1 MYLTPIVPE
10 QVSPYA
16 SAFHNTM
23 ESWFYVVSGLVVVL
37 AFGYTI
43 SSKDATLSLA
53 LDTGMVSLLVF
64 PIVRAIMRAIRD
76 MRASRHVK
84 IPTMDERYVDQP
96 VFDILA
102 DGSLRLLC
110 SRWVLDEATSN
121 AALGCGPNGECLMR
135 RRQELPEEA
144 FVPAGEAERL
154 FRRGLR
160 KIIVLSY
167 GWLSYADPDPRGHRL
182 ASLRTY
188 LRSLPDADELAIFWV
203 GVCTYE
209 YGGR

>member
-1 MYLTPIVPE
+1 
-10 QVSPYA
+10 
-16 SAFHNTM
+16 
-23 ESWFYVVSGLVVVL
+23 
-37 AFGYTI
+37 
-43 SSKDATLSLA
+43 
-53 LDTGMVSLLVF
+53 
-64 PIVRAIMRAIRD
+64 
-76 MRASRHVK
+76 
-84 IPTMDERYVDQP
+84 
-96 VFDILA
+96 
-102 DGSLRLLC
+102 
-110 SRWVLDEATSN
+110 
-121 AALGCGPNGECLMR
+121 MR

-203 GVCTYE
+203 GVCTNVVVDRVPCTARPE
-209 YGGR
+209 RTAERTIALERPHWRPNATVL